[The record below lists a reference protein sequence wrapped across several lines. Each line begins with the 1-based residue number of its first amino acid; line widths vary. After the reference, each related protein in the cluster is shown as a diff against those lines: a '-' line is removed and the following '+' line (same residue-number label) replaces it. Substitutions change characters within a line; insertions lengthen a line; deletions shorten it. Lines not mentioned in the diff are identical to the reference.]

1 MNAIHKFVIPAA
13 LLAIVAAGCSDST
26 ASGRVPLSLSVST
39 KPMTMAPVAAVNP
52 DLIVAS
58 PTDTIDLTGAQI
70 VLSKV
75 ELKGSSTSTCTTQES
90 GDCSELEL
98 SPMLVNV
105 PLGAI
110 TQLDLGS
117 LVPAGSYRELS
128 FNIDAVQSGDTA
140 GAAFLTAHPDFANV
154 SVRVQG
160 TYKGQSFVYTSNQDI
175 EFEMEF
181 TTPVSVGSGTP
192 TNLTIALDAGSW
204 FKDASGNVLNP
215 TDPANAS
222 TIDNNIKNSFHAF
235 EDDNHDGVEDHS

>member
-1 MNAIHKFVIPAA
+1 MHPITKSIIPVA
-13 LLAIVAAGCSDST
+13 LLAVVAAGCSDST
-26 ASGRVPLSLSVST
+26 ASTPQPLSLSVST
-39 KPMTMAPVAAVNP
+39 KPMTVTPVAAMNP

-58 PTDTIDLTGAQI
+58 GTDTLDLTAAQI
-70 VLSKV
+70 VLSSV
-75 ELKGSSTSTCTTQES
+75 ELKGTSTATCTTKETDS
-90 GDCSELEL
+90 CSEIEL

-110 TQLDLGS
+110 TQLDLGT

-128 FNIDAVQSGDTA
+128 FNVDAVQSGDSA

-160 TYKGQSFVYTSNQDI
+160 TYKGTSFVYSSNQDA

-181 TTPVSVGSGTP
+181 STPVVIGSGTSS
-192 TNLTIALDAGSW
+192 NLTIALDAGSW

-235 EDDNHDGVEDHS
+235 EDDNHDGVPDK